1 MKWSV
6 YLDGVLQGTYTD
18 SSWDFNTYPDRISLG
33 GFHNMSYTNYGV
45 VSYISDFRFVKGVEV
60 YTGNFTPPSGPLT
73 TTGGT
78 YSSTTNVTNPSSA
91 NTLLLTAQN
100 SSGSF
105 VDNSQYNRTLTSYN
119 TVTTEAGVPN

>member
-1 MKWSV
+1 
-6 YLDGVLQGTYTD
+6 
-18 SSWDFNTYPDRISLG
+18 
-33 GFHNMSYTNYGV
+33 MSYPNYGV
-45 VSYISDFRFVKGVEV
+45 VSYISDFRFVKGLAV

-78 YSSTTNVTNPSSA
+78 YPSTANITNPTSA
-91 NTLLLTAQN
+91 QTLLLTAQN

-105 VDNSQYNRTLTSYN
+105 VDNSQYSRSLTTYY